1 MGGVPMDGNTR
12 RASSRILGLLI
23 LQLIGNTV
31 FVRHADL
38 AQNLPPHTE
47 PVQLVP
53 PTKPVKTSR
62 FAQSSCHQRLARQFG
77 QAAARAFELGSKR
90 LLSAYL
96 STWNIAASLTGV
108 RLSASRQKLVYRTV

>member
-1 MGGVPMDGNTR
+1 MGGVPVDGNTR

-53 PTKPVKTSR
+53 PDKTGEDVP
-62 FAQSSCHQRLARQFG
+62 FHAVQSLPTIGQQRR
-77 QAAARAFELGSKR
+77 QAAPCALELDSKR
-90 LLSAYL
+90 LLGGTFRPGTL
-96 STWNIAASLTGV
+96 QP
-108 RLSASRQKLVYRTV
+108 R